1 MQSTPPAANDAP
13 VRSVEDLE
21 QVFRRA
27 EKPRDRFRIGAEA
40 EKFGLDA
47 VSLRPVQYSGQN
59 SILSIFERF
68 QRYYGWTPVSEAH
81 GSPVIALE
89 RGSASI
95 TLEPGGQLEL
105 SGAPLEDVHAIR
117 DEFVDHFQEL
127 GAISRELGMCWLS
140 MGFHP
145 TAGFEE
151 LPWVPKERYAIMQQ
165 YLPSRGKRGRDMM
178 QRTATVQANF
188 DYTGEEDAMRK
199 LRVCLGISPVV
210 GAMFANSPFREGR
223 VSELK
228 SERLDVWLNMDPQR
242 SGIIPALWNVKRPRY
257 RDYVEWALD
266 AGMFFIKRGP
276 RLILNTGQS
285 FRDFLRNGFE
295 GQRATHADWFRHLST
310 LFPEV
315 RLKSTIEV
323 RSCDAQAEDLT
334 LAVPALLTGILYD
347 DQALAEAEELA
358 RGIGLSVA
366 LTCRSEAPR
375 LGLGG
380 QIGGQP
386 LRSVAE
392 RLLEIAREGLGRR
405 ARRNAQGEDETIYL
419 RPLTRLVEAGRS
431 PADELR
437 QGQKTGERLDGR
449 ALGRV
454 QVAKGRLSTA

>member
-1 MQSTPPAANDAP
+1 MQSSPPAANDAP

-21 QVFRRA
+21 QVFRSS

-47 VSLRPVQYSGQN
+47 VTLRPVQYTGQN

-89 RGSASI
+89 RGAASI

-105 SGAPLEDVHAIR
+105 SGAPLADVHAIR
-117 DEFVDHFQEL
+117 DEFIDHFQEL
-127 GAISRELGMCWLS
+127 GAISRELGLCWLS
-140 MGFHP
+140 VGFHP

-165 YLPSRGKRGRDMM
+165 YLPSRGSRGRDMM

-188 DYTGEEDAMRK
+188 DFSGEEDAMRK
-199 LRVCLGISPVV
+199 VRVLLGLSPLLQ
-210 GAMFANSPFREGR
+210 AMFANAPFREGR
-223 VSELK
+223 VSDLK

-242 SGIIPALWNVKRPRY
+242 SGIMPSLWNSKRPRY

-266 AGMFFIKRGP
+266 AGMFFIKRGT

-310 LFPEV
+310 LFPDV
-315 RLKSTIEV
+315 RLKNTIEV
-323 RSCDAQAEDLT
+323 RTCDAQPEDLT

-347 DQALAEAEELA
+347 DHALSDAEEIA
-358 RGIGLSVA
+358 RGVTLSAA
-366 LTCRSEAPR
+366 LTCRSEVPR
-375 LGLGG
+375 LGLGAQLAG
-380 QIGGQP
+380 KP

-392 RLLEIAREGLGRR
+392 RLLEVSRAGLSRR
-405 ARRNAQGEDETIYL
+405 ARRNVQGEDESIYL
-419 RPLTRLVEAGRS
+419 RPLARLVEAGRS

-437 QGQKTGERLDGR
+437 QGQKSGDRLDGR

-454 QVAKGRLSTA
+454 QVAKGRLSSA

>member
-1 MQSTPPAANDAP
+1 MQSTPPSANDAP

-27 EKPRDRFRIGAEA
+27 EKTSEHFRIGAEA

-47 VSLRPVQYSGQN
+47 VTLRPVQYSGQN

-89 RGSASI
+89 RGAASI

-105 SGAPLEDVHAIR
+105 SGAPLADVHAIHE
-117 DEFVDHFQEL
+117 EFVDHFQEL
-127 GAISRELGMCWLS
+127 GAISRELNLCWLS
-140 MGFHP
+140 VGFHP

-188 DYTGEEDAMRK
+188 DYSGEEDAMRK
-199 LRVCLGISPVV
+199 LRVMLGLSPVLQ
-210 GAMFANSPFREGR
+210 AMFANAPFKEGK
-223 VSELK
+223 VSELR
-228 SERLDVWLNMDPQR
+228 SERLDVWLNMDPHR
-242 SGIIPALWNVKRPRY
+242 SGLIPSLWTQKRLRY

-276 RLILNTGQS
+276 RLVLNTGQS

-295 GQRATHADWFRHLST
+295 GQRATHADWFRHLAT
-310 LFPEV
+310 LFPDV
-315 RLKSTIEV
+315 RLKSTLEV
-323 RSCDAQAEDLT
+323 RTCDALPEDLT

-347 DQALAEAEELA
+347 DTALSAAEELA
-358 RGIGLSVA
+358 RGITLSAA
-366 LTCRSEAPR
+366 LGSRNEAPR
-375 LGLGG
+375 LGLGA
-380 QIGGQP
+380 QIGTKPIRG
-386 LRSVAE
+386 VAE
-392 RLLEIAREGLGRR
+392 SIVEIARAGLARR
-405 ARRNAQGEDETIYL
+405 ARLNESGEDESVYL
-419 RPLTRLVEAGRS
+419 RPLQRLVEAGRC

-437 QGQKTGERLDGR
+437 QGKKPGDRLDGR
-449 ALGRV
+449 ALSRV
-454 QVAKGRLSTA
+454 QVAKGLASEA

>member
-1 MQSTPPAANDAP
+1 MQSTPPSANDAP

-27 EKPRDRFRIGAEA
+27 EKPSDRFRIGAEA

-68 QRYYGWTPVSEAH
+68 QRYYGWTAVSEAH

-89 RGSASI
+89 RGAASI

-105 SGAPLEDVHAIR
+105 SGAPLADVHAIR

-127 GAISRELGMCWLS
+127 GAISRELGLCWLS
-140 MGFHP
+140 VGFHP

-165 YLPSRGKRGRDMM
+165 YLPSRGRRGRDMM

-188 DYTGEEDAMRK
+188 DYSDEEDAMRK
-199 LRVCLGISPVV
+199 LRVALGLAPVFQ
-210 GAMFANSPFREGR
+210 AMFANSPFREGK
-223 VSELK
+223 VSELR

-242 SGIIPALWNVKRPRY
+242 SGLMPALWTQKRLRY

-295 GQRATHADWFRHLST
+295 GQRATHADWFRHLAT
-310 LFPEV
+310 LFPDA
-315 RLKSTIEV
+315 RLKSTLEV
-323 RSCDAQAEDLT
+323 RSCDALPEDLT

-347 DQALAEAEELA
+347 EAALSAAEELA
-358 RGIGLSVA
+358 RGVSLSAA
-366 LTCRSEAPR
+366 LASRNEVPR
-375 LGLGG
+375 LGLSG
-380 QIGGQP
+380 QLGNKPI
-386 LRSVAE
+386 RAVAE
-392 RLLEIAREGLGRR
+392 SVVEIARAGLARR
-405 ARRNAQGEDETIYL
+405 ARLNEEGEDETVYL
-419 RPLTRLVEAGRS
+419 RPLERLVEAGRC

-437 QGQKTGERLDGR
+437 QGKKPGDRLDGR
-449 ALGRV
+449 ALSRV
-454 QVAKGRLSTA
+454 QVAKGLESSA

>member
-1 MQSTPPAANDAP
+1 M
-13 VRSVEDLE
+13 L
-21 QVFRRA
+21 
-27 EKPRDRFRIGAEA
+27 
-40 EKFGLDA
+40 
-47 VSLRPVQYSGQN
+47 
-59 SILSIFERF
+59 
-68 QRYYGWTPVSEAH
+68 
-81 GSPVIALE
+81 
-89 RGSASI
+89 
-95 TLEPGGQLEL
+95 
-105 SGAPLEDVHAIR
+105 
-117 DEFVDHFQEL
+117 
-127 GAISRELGMCWLS
+127 
-140 MGFHP
+140 
-145 TAGFEE
+145 
-151 LPWVPKERYAIMQQ
+151 
-165 YLPSRGKRGRDMM
+165 

-188 DYTGEEDAMRK
+188 DYTGEEDSMRK
-199 LRVCLGISPVV
+199 LRVALGISPVV

-242 SGIIPALWNVKRPRY
+242 SGIMPTLWNAKRPRY

-315 RLKSTIEV
+315 RLKTTIEV

-347 DQALAEAEELA
+347 DQALAEAEEVA
-358 RGIGLSVA
+358 RGISLSAA

-380 QIGGQP
+380 QIGSQP
-386 LRSVAE
+386 LRSIAE

-405 ARRNAQGEDETIYL
+405 ARQNAQGEDETIYL

-437 QGQKTGERLDGR
+437 QGQKTGDRLDGR